1 MGKAEEE
8 KAGSFVNVI
17 DVENRL
23 EKKEWHYSIA
33 QDRSIWKQWVFGFL
47 LKIGVFI
54 FPKEEMRTSNE

>member
-23 EKKEWHYSIA
+23 KKKEWRYSIA
-33 QDRSIWKQWVFGFL
+33 QYRSVWNREKSNGFL
-47 LKIGVFI
+47 VF
-54 FPKEEMRTSNE
+54 S